1 DHGISK
7 DEAVE
12 IVTHLAF
19 YAGWP
24 KAWSALAL
32 IKEVYGE

>member
-1 DHGISK
+1 MGKQNGITK
-7 DEAVE
+7 DEIVE

-24 KAWSALAL
+24 KAWAVFN
-32 IKEVYGE
+32 IVK